1 MAAGGCNKWAKL
13 ISDISSDQRFRE
25 KIQYYIHLETDMPYR
40 DKVVLGRKCVKRIA
54 LLPDSIEFDAEY
66 ALYHS
71 KEEYLSKSKDVK
83 KLISASDS
91 IPDDG
96 KLYL

>member
-1 MAAGGCNKWAKL
+1 MSL
-13 ISDISSDQRFRE
+13 
-25 KIQYYIHLETDMPYR
+25 T
-40 DKVVLGRKCVKRIA
+40 
-54 LLPDSIEFDAEY
+54 DSILFDAEY

-83 KLISASDS
+83 KLIFASSS

>member
-1 MAAGGCNKWAKL
+1 
-13 ISDISSDQRFRE
+13 
-25 KIQYYIHLETDMPYR
+25 MPYR